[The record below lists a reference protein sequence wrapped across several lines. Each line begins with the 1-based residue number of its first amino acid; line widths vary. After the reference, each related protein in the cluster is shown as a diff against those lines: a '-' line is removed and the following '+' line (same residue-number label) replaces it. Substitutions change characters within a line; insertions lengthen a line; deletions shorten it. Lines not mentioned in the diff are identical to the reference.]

1 MKPDSPRRTPDRDA
15 ALAQYRQRAGLYD
28 VELALFEPIR
38 QRAILELGLRRGATV
53 LDIGCGTGLSF
64 ALLQSG
70 VQAQGRI
77 VGIEQC
83 PEMMAQA
90 RQRVERMGWRNVTL
104 LCAPVEEAN
113 IAVTADAALLHFTH
127 DILRRPEA
135 VDAVIGHLR
144 PRACVVAAGLK
155 WAAPWA
161 WPTNLFVWAAALHSV
176 SSMDGLDAPWT
187 CLAARLENLQ
197 VQTML
202 METVYIA
209 RGELAGH

>member
-104 LCAPVEEAN
+104 LCAPVEEAD

-144 PRACVVAAGLK
+144 DRKSVV
-155 WAAPWA
+155 
-161 WPTNLFVWAAALHSV
+161 
-176 SSMDGLDAPWT
+176 
-187 CLAARLENLQ
+187 
-197 VQTML
+197 
-202 METVYIA
+202 
-209 RGELAGH
+209 

>member
-90 RQRVERMGWRNVTL
+90 RQRVERMGWRNVT
-104 LCAPVEEAN
+104 CSPKRPSAS
-113 IAVTADAALLHFTH
+113 FT
-127 DILRRPEA
+127 
-135 VDAVIGHLR
+135 
-144 PRACVVAAGLK
+144 
-155 WAAPWA
+155 
-161 WPTNLFVWAAALHSV
+161 TV
-176 SSMDGLDAPWT
+176 S
-187 CLAARLENLQ
+187 R
-197 VQTML
+197 
-202 METVYIA
+202 
-209 RGELAGH
+209 